1 MLNFRLLA
9 ACLLSFLFIQLV
21 KADDVKA
28 EFQKMWNDVV
38 MDVKEAETPIEKR
51 EILNNFFDDMMEA
64 LTTAENSQLLNDE
77 DLKGIDYLQ
86 KKITEQKNELNGL
99 NGFEKV
105 GDGQLNDFADYT
117 LQEIEQADTVL
128 TISLTTLLLIIIL
141 AILIF

>member
-38 MDVKEAETPIEKR
+38 MAVKEAETPIEKR